1 MVTETARSTQPGATL
16 AQAAPYTPQYLLAA
30 LGAGGLSVSFFMYLM
45 WMTPHD
51 GAPIAHFAS
60 WTSAFAEGGFA
71 MRALIGVAI
80 AGVAIFALWHIRLM
94 VWNLRTLAAWQ
105 RTSAYTAFRQGN
117 MESQLMAAPL
127 ALAMSVNVGFIVG
140 ALFVPGLWGIRE
152 MLFPFALAAFAGIGV
167 YALRI
172 YLAFFARVLVDG
184 GYDCAKSNNLGQ
196 MIAVFAFAMIGVGF
210 SASAAMSAVP
220 ATVAIGFIGAAFF
233 LAAAVILG
241 AIKLV
246 LGFRAMMEFR
256 AGAETTPTL
265 WIIIPLITVIG
276 IGIYRLKMSL
286 AHQFGVPVT
295 DGEIFAL
302 LSVFLGIQ
310 LLFGLIGWAV
320 MRRVGYFGRWVN
332 GPEKSPGAFALVCPR
347 GRPVCIREFLHQSG
361 PCRHRSGGAALTG
374 LWPAL
379 PAADRHP
386 DRHDLA
392 VREAPRQA
400 ALGPRRRDADPLA
413 RSRCADAHGLTGD
426 ACRNRSAGKAIRG
439 KRKKRGAIP
448 AFCVGR
454 ARRRRQPPCHSRG

>member
-1 MVTETARSTQPGATL
+1 MVTQTARSSQPPASA
-16 AQAAPYTPQYLLAA
+16 AQAAPYTPQYFLAA
-30 LGAGGLSVSFFMYLM
+30 LGAGGLAVSFFMYLM
-45 WMTPHD
+45 WMTPHE

-60 WTSAFAEGGFA
+60 WTSAFVEGGFA
-71 MRALIGVAI
+71 MRALIAVAI
-80 AGVAIFALWHIRLM
+80 TGVAIFALWHIRLM
-94 VWNLRTLAAWQ
+94 VWNLRTFAAWQ
-105 RTSAYTAFRQGN
+105 RMPAYTAFRQGN

-140 ALFVPGLWGIRE
+140 ALFVPGLWGVRE

-246 LGFRAMMEFR
+246 LGFRSMMEFR

-332 GPEKSPGAFALVCPR
+332 GPEKSPGAFALVCP
-347 GRPVCIREFLHQSG
+347 GVGLFVFGNFFINPGLVGIGLVAPLSLAYGLLYLPLVAIQIATIWLFVKLYGKLLSA
-361 PCRHRSGGAALTG
+361 PGGAM
-374 LWPAL
+374 
-379 PAADRHP
+379 
-386 DRHDLA
+386 
-392 VREAPRQA
+392 Q
-400 ALGPRRRDADPLA
+400 A
-413 RSRCADAHGLTGD
+413 RSPASDA
-426 ACRNRSAGKAIRG
+426 SM
-439 KRKKRGAIP
+439 
-448 AFCVGR
+448 R
-454 ARRRRQPPCHSRG
+454 AA